1 MHSSDHAIHTL
12 LMRAAD
18 SSFFRF
24 LLVGGTT
31 TAIDFV
37 IYTVLGR
44 QLPPVPAKLLSMLCS
59 TLFAF
64 FVNKN
69 WTFRNKEQG
78 LLVSLGKYYLAQAAN
93 IAANVTVNAVLLHI
107 TGRRI
112 LAFVGATGIAMCVNY
127 LLQRLFVFR
136 KKAKEGGEK

>member
-1 MHSSDHAIHTL
+1 MKNRI
-12 LMRAAD
+12 RALFGA
-18 SSFFRF
+18 SLVKF

-37 IYTVLGR
+37 IYTFLGR
-44 QLPPVPAKLLSMLCS
+44 WLSPVPAKLISMLCS

-64 FVNKN
+64 FINKN
-69 WTFRNKEQG
+69 WTFQNKEQG

-93 IAANVTVNAVLLHI
+93 IATNVTVNALLLRL
-107 TGRRI
+107 TGRWI
-112 LAFVGATGIAMCVNY
+112 LAFIGATGIATCVNY

-136 KKAKEGGEK
+136 KRNGGDGK

>member
-1 MHSSDHAIHTL
+1 MINMKDKICTL
-12 LMRAAD
+12 FDTSLLK
-18 SSFFRF
+18 F
-24 LLVGGTT
+24 LLIGGIT

-37 IYTVLGR
+37 IYTVLG
-44 QLPPVPAKLLSMLCS
+44 QWLSPVPAKLISMLCS

-64 FVNKN
+64 FINKN
-69 WTFRNKEQG
+69 WTFQNREQG

-93 IAANVTVNAVLLHI
+93 IATNVTVNAVLLRL

-112 LAFVGATGIAMCVNY
+112 LAFIGATGVAMCVNY

-136 KKAKEGGEK
+136 KKNGGNRE

>member
-1 MHSSDHAIHTL
+1 MRDKIRSIIDATL
-12 LMRAAD
+12 L
-18 SSFFRF
+18 RF
-24 LLVGGTT
+24 LLIGAIT
-31 TAIDFV
+31 TAIDFA

-44 QLPPVPAKLLSMLCS
+44 WLSSVPAKLCSMLCS

-64 FVNKN
+64 FINKN
-69 WTFRNKEQG
+69 WTFQNKEQG

-93 IAANVTVNAVLLHI
+93 IATNVTVNAVLLRL

-112 LAFVGATGIAMCVNY
+112 LAFIGATGVAMCVNY

-136 KKAKEGGEK
+136 KKNGGDGK